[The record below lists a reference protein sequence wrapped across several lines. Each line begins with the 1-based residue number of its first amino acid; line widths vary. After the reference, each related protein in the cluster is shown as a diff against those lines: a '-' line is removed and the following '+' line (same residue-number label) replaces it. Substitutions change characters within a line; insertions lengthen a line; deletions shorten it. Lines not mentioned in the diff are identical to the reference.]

1 MPNIFCNQ
9 QVQMNCGNGCSQG
22 YQVTQTYYNRNNY
35 HNGYQNQ
42 NNYQNNYQSSYNPS
56 SQVNTQPYTSYG
68 TTSYPYSNFQINN
81 EVIEDISKYN
91 MASKPVNGD
100 LPIMKPI
107 VYPTSPPVYNNNGIT
122 KKVIPQE
129 TPNFTLKSENI
140 VASSLIQTSTTTP
153 YYIRSTKPIYN
164 PDYNFPLYFATPST
178 TTAPPILKIN
188 LKKQITDKVDKID
201 TYVKKDNVLTNDV
214 FDNNSSMN
222 LSPKKSQT
230 YRPIENQKENYK
242 KTIKK
247 KEKHDGEKKEDD
259 DSIKIAGLNYF
270 MDPSNNSLT
279 NSIYDEVIPLDDNI
293 DQVEVV
299 PSSITTPDSHFKSF
313 DVQNTLDYEDE
324 NSIDRR
330 YKAKASKQYK
340 KDDPITTN
348 IINDDLIKIPLES
361 TYERCNDRNLLKI
374 MKRSMLASPVI
385 SKQLIFSSWK
395 KEFNE
400 NLDVICSKIPFSY
413 TVVSSSIY
421 CEIQTV
427 SISCFAYIQ
436 PTAKKI

>member
-1 MPNIFCNQ
+1 MS
-9 QVQMNCGNGCSQG
+9 CGNGCTQG

-35 HNGYQNQ
+35 QNSYQNSYQNGYQ

-68 TTSYPYSNFQINN
+68 TTSYPYSNFQVNN
-81 EVIEDISKYN
+81 EVIEENPQYN

-107 VYPTSPPVYNNNGIT
+107 VYPTSPPVSKDIPKT
-122 KKVIPQE
+122 VIPQE
-129 TPNFTLKSENI
+129 TPSYTLKSENI
-140 VASSLIQTSTTTP
+140 LASSIQPSTTTP
-153 YYIRSTKPIYN
+153 HYIRSTKPIYS
-164 PDYNFPLYFATPST
+164 PDYNFPLHFATPST
-178 TTAPPILKIN
+178 TTAPQILKIN
-188 LKKQITDKVDKID
+188 LKKQITDKVNKND
-201 TYVKKDNVLTNDV
+201 TYVKKDNLLTNDV

-222 LSPKKSQT
+222 LSPKISQT
-230 YRPIENQKENYK
+230 YRPIEKQKENYN
-242 KTIKK
+242 KTVDK
-247 KEKHDGEKKEDD
+247 KEKHDSGEKKDD
-259 DSIKIAGLNYF
+259 DNIKIPGLNYF
-270 MDPSNNSLT
+270 MDSPNDSLT
-279 NSIYDEVIPLDDNI
+279 NSIYDEVIPFDDNV
-293 DQVEVV
+293 DQVEVA
-299 PSSITTPDSHFKSF
+299 PSSITTHDSNFKSF
-313 DVQNTLDYEDE
+313 GVQNTLDYENE

-348 IINDDLIKIPLES
+348 MLNDDLIKIPLES
-361 TYERCNDRNLLKI
+361 TYERCNDSNLLKI
-374 MKRSMLASPVI
+374 MKRCMLASPVI